1 MADADKGSII
11 HDIGF
16 RHYSGQRMG
25 RPFVVRSLVADTLR
39 GTFGIGRPGREK
51 VTPWILF
58 GIMMLP
64 AFVMLIILIVTHS
77 NEEIPDYN
85 QYLINLQFVSAL
97 FVASRA
103 PYALSRD
110 LRDGVMPLYL
120 SRPMTTRDY
129 VLARFLG
136 LTAGTSIFLVAPITF
151 LLAGALLAELPPI
164 DQLTGF
170 LMGVVLAVILAVLI
184 SAIGLA
190 IACHT
195 ARRGIAMAGIVAVL
209 LLTNGLSNVFYQ
221 ILDWRGEA
229 DLASYMVA
237 FNPYGL
243 VDGIGASVLGLTS
256 GTDLQPPTSMNAGIL
271 FVAIYLLILAV
282 CALLL
287 ARRYRK
293 VAAGA

>member
-1 MADADKGSII
+1 MAKENGGVI

-16 RHYSGQRMG
+16 RHYDGPRMG

-58 GIMMLP
+58 GIMMFP
-64 AFVMLIILIVTHS
+64 AFVMLIILIVGQQDELPTQ
-77 NEEIPDYN
+77 YN
-85 QYLINLQFVSAL
+85 QYLIDLQFVSAL

-129 VLARFLG
+129 VAARFLG
-136 LTAGTSIFLVAPITF
+136 LTSGTTIFLVAPIT
-151 LLAGALLAELPPI
+151 LLLIGALLAELPAGE
-164 DQLTGF
+164 QLVHF
-170 LMGVVLAVILAVLI
+170 LLAVVLAVILAILI

-190 IACHT
+190 IACFT
-195 ARRGIAMAGIVAVL
+195 ERRGIAMAGIVAAL
-209 LLTNGLSNVFYQ
+209 LLTNGLSGVFGQ
-221 ILDWRGEA
+221 ILDSRGET

-237 FNPYGL
+237 FNPFGL
-243 VDGIGASVLGLTS
+243 VDGIGASLMGLTS
-256 GTDLQPPTSMNAGIL
+256 GNDPRPPTTMIAGVIL
-271 FVAIYLLILAV
+271 VAIYLGILAV

-287 ARRYRK
+287 GRRYRK

>member
-1 MADADKGSII
+1 MAESGGVI

-16 RHYSGQRMG
+16 RHYDGSRMG

-58 GIMMLP
+58 GIVMLP
-64 AFVMLIILIVTHS
+64 AFVMLIILIVGQQDELPTQ
-77 NEEIPDYN
+77 YN
-85 QYLINLQFVSAL
+85 QYLVNLQLVSAL

-103 PYALSRD
+103 PYAVSRD

-129 VLARFLG
+129 VTARFLG
-136 LTAGTSIFLVAPITF
+136 LTSGTAIFLVAPITL
-151 LLAGALLAELPPI
+151 LLAGALLAELPVGE
-164 DQLTGF
+164 QLVNY
-170 LMGVVLAVILAVLI
+170 LLAVVLAVVLAILI

-190 IACHT
+190 IACFT
-195 ARRGIAMAGIVAVL
+195 QRRGIAMAGIVAVL
-209 LLTNGLSNVFYQ
+209 LLTNGLSGVFGQ
-221 ILDWRGEA
+221 ILDARGEA
-229 DLASYMVA
+229 DLAAYMVA

-243 VDGIGASVLGLTS
+243 VDGIGACLMGLTP
-256 GTDLQPPTSMNAGIL
+256 GNDPGPPTTMAAGVIL
-271 FVAIYLLILAV
+271 VAVYLAILAF

-287 ARRYRK
+287 GRRYRK